1 MLSEFIPDDK
11 IADVRNAADIVDLIS
26 EYVVLKKVGKNFL
39 GLCPF
44 HAEKTPSF
52 TVSPEKQIFHCF
64 GCGQG
69 GNVFNFVMQYQNLSF
84 PEAVRFVAKKYGIE
98 ISARNMSAAQKRKF
112 AQREKLFQINE
123 DAVDYFRK
131 ALVDTS
137 SGERGRKYLAKRRMT
152 PEVIERFWLGYAP
165 MGWNNIVRY
174 FSSKKVPLDDVET
187 TGLVI
192 AKKGGYYDRFRDRI
206 IFPILDIDQRVVGF
220 GGRSLDNS
228 LPKYLNS
235 PETPVYHKRSI
246 LYGLH
251 ANKEMCRK
259 AGSVFIVEGYF
270 DLLSLY
276 CHGIK
281 NVVATLGTALT
292 QEHLRILK
300 GYAREFI
307 LVFDSD
313 NAGIKAAER
322 SLSLFAEEKANIR
335 IVILPEGRDPDS
347 YVFEVG
353 SEGFLRRVE
362 RALGIME
369 FLIASAIDKY
379 GLSPE
384 GKIRIVDALKG
395 PLRSLANGVSRSV
408 YVRDLSE
415 RLNIDESVILR
426 EIRDSKGSEKKRVS
440 PVKPQGGSRL
450 EETLIAIMLQA
461 PQILGSFNVRKIVA
475 SLETVALKKV
485 GEMILQRV
493 DANVPVT
500 AADLIA
506 QTEDPEIRNVISSL
520 SLKETYS
527 DYERALKIVGQYEA
541 KLRKQEQRL
550 LLRRIR
556 EAEKANNQELV
567 HQLLA
572 EKQERAR
579 ELNRTFGKIKAQL

>member
-1 MLSEFIPDDK
+1 MSEFIPDDK

>member
-1 MLSEFIPDDK
+1 MSEFIPDDK
-11 IADVRNAADIVDLIS
+11 IADVRNTADIVDLIS

-520 SLKETYS
+520 SC
-527 DYERALKIVGQYEA
+527 
-541 KLRKQEQRL
+541 L
-550 LLRRIR
+550 LYTSPSPRDLSTSRMPSS
-556 EAEKANNQELV
+556 A
-567 HQLLA
+567 
-572 EKQERAR
+572 
-579 ELNRTFGKIKAQL
+579 

>member
-1 MLSEFIPDDK
+1 MSEFIPDDK
-11 IADVRNAADIVDLIS
+11 IADVRNTADIVDLIS

>member
-1 MLSEFIPDDK
+1 LSEFIPDDK
-11 IADVRNAADIVDLIS
+11 IADVRNTADIVDLIS

-506 QTEDPEIRNVISSL
+506 QTD
-520 SLKETYS
+520 S

>member
-1 MLSEFIPDDK
+1 
-11 IADVRNAADIVDLIS
+11 
-26 EYVVLKKVGKNFL
+26 L

>member
-1 MLSEFIPDDK
+1 LSEFIPDDK
-11 IADVRNAADIVDLIS
+11 IADVRNTADIVDLIS

-98 ISARNMSAAQKRKF
+98 ISAQNMSAAQKRKF

>member
-1 MLSEFIPDDK
+1 LSEFIPDDK

>member
-1 MLSEFIPDDK
+1 LSEFIPDDK
-11 IADVRNAADIVDLIS
+11 IADVRNTADIVDLIS

-520 SLKETYS
+520 SLKETHS

>member
-1 MLSEFIPDDK
+1 MSEFIPDDK
-11 IADVRNAADIVDLIS
+11 IADVRNTADIVDLIS

-520 SLKETYS
+520 SLKETHS

>member
-1 MLSEFIPDDK
+1 LSEFIPDDK

-98 ISARNMSAAQKRKF
+98 ISAQNMSAAQKRKF

-520 SLKETYS
+520 SLKETHS

>member
-1 MLSEFIPDDK
+1 LSEFIPDDK
-11 IADVRNAADIVDLIS
+11 IADVRNTADIVDLIS
-26 EYVVLKKVGKNFL
+26 EYVVLKRVGKNFL

-174 FSSKKVPLDDVET
+174 FSSKKVPLGDVET

-347 YVFEVG
+347 YVLEVG
-353 SEGFLRRVE
+353 SEGFIRRVE

-395 PLRSLANGVSRSV
+395 PLRSLASGVSRSV

-426 EIRDSKGSEKKRVS
+426 EIRDSKGSEKKGVS

-450 EETLIAIMLQA
+450 EETLIAIMLQS

-520 SLKETYS
+520 SLKETHS
-527 DYERALKIVGQYEA
+527 DYERAIKIVGQYEA
-541 KLRKQEQRL
+541 KLRKQEQRR

-572 EKQERAR
+572 EKQERAQ
-579 ELNRTFGKIKAQL
+579 ELNRTFGKIRAQL

>member
-1 MLSEFIPDDK
+1 MSEFIPDDK

-520 SLKETYS
+520 SLKETHS

>member
-1 MLSEFIPDDK
+1 MSEFIPDDK
-11 IADVRNAADIVDLIS
+11 IADVRNTADIVDLIS

-335 IVILPEGRDPDS
+335 IVILPEGRDP
-347 YVFEVG
+347 
-353 SEGFLRRVE
+353 
-362 RALGIME
+362 
-369 FLIASAIDKY
+369 
-379 GLSPE
+379 
-384 GKIRIVDALKG
+384 
-395 PLRSLANGVSRSV
+395 
-408 YVRDLSE
+408 
-415 RLNIDESVILR
+415 
-426 EIRDSKGSEKKRVS
+426 
-440 PVKPQGGSRL
+440 
-450 EETLIAIMLQA
+450 
-461 PQILGSFNVRKIVA
+461 
-475 SLETVALKKV
+475 
-485 GEMILQRV
+485 
-493 DANVPVT
+493 
-500 AADLIA
+500 
-506 QTEDPEIRNVISSL
+506 
-520 SLKETYS
+520 
-527 DYERALKIVGQYEA
+527 
-541 KLRKQEQRL
+541 
-550 LLRRIR
+550 
-556 EAEKANNQELV
+556 
-567 HQLLA
+567 
-572 EKQERAR
+572 
-579 ELNRTFGKIKAQL
+579 

>member
-11 IADVRNAADIVDLIS
+11 IADVRNTADIVDLIS

-520 SLKETYS
+520 SLKETHS